1 MKSQA
6 VPLFEM
12 IVRTAIAAVFLWSGS
27 AKLVHPGA
35 FADRIEGFQLIP
47 WPWLVTMVAVTLPV
61 LEIMLAILLWIGPW
75 CRAALLLSSAMGL
88 LFCGVLLSAQL
99 RGLTADCGCFG
110 AGEVTPLTLPLAM
123 ARAALLTAA
132 AGVAYA
138 IHSKSAEPPPVTH
151 LQQAPTP

>member
-61 LEIMLAILLWIGPW
+61 LEIMQAILLWIGPW
-75 CRAALLLSSAMGL
+75 CRVALFLSSAMGL

>member
-1 MKSQA
+1 MKSRGL
-6 VPLFEM
+6 VFFEA
-12 IVRTAIAAVFLWSGS
+12 IVRAAIAAVFLWSGS
-27 AKLVHPGA
+27 AKLVHPGV
-35 FADRIEGFQLIP
+35 FADRIEGFQLLP
-47 WPWLVTMVAVTLPV
+47 WPWLVTLVAVTLPV

-75 CRAALLLSSAMGL
+75 RRAALFLSSAMGL

-110 AGEVTPLTLPLAM
+110 AGEVTPLTLPLAI

-132 AGVAYA
+132 AAAAYA
-138 IHSKSAEPPPVTH
+138 ILARSAEPPVTH